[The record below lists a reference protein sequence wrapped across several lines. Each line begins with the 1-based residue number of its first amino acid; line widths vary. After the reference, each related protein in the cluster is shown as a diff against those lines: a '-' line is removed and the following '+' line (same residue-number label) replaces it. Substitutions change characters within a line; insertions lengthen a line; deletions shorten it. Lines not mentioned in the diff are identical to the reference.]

1 MPQLG
6 RNQREWER
14 ENLENE
20 CGSQKSVREVR
31 ELGILPDREFLAFV
45 TLWVGKIT
53 SLLVP

>member
-1 MPQLG
+1 MLQLG

-31 ELGILPDREFLAFV
+31 ESKIARKGSVWDVCSGFLGGIGELSKL
-45 TLWVGKIT
+45 
-53 SLLVP
+53 